1 MGQPDDRRSGD
12 DSSIPGVTRKNFVVD
27 AATNR
32 LTSSDGCAMTYDTAG
47 NQTYD
52 CVGTHSYDVENR
64 MTKAVQGSSNNYYF
78 YDGSGKRVRRILN
91 GSQTWGGQ
99 ETWFVYGF
107 DGELAAE
114 YAYNQVTAPLAT
126 APQKEYGYRGGKLLI
141 VWDGTQAGDDQLKW
155 LVTDH
160 LGSTR
165 MEANKSGSLA
175 GIRRHDYLPFGEEL
189 VASTGAQ
196 RGGIGYEPPPTNV
209 RQRFT
214 GHERDDETGLD
225 FAQARYYA
233 NVQGRFTSPDNPLAD
248 QDPNDPQSWIL
259 YAYVRNRPL
268 AHVDRNGRACSML
281 LGNTGNGYCKRAEE
295 YGYYDAN
302 PEVNKRTRFF
312 AAAAAASQA
321 LASGDTVQGF
331 ERAFLSTTTRAFLS
345 AVGEELLK
353 VNMGVI
359 RTIQDGGLLTF
370 QGQDLTRP
378 DLDAKLVRLEQST
391 VQNMLNNL
399 KAKDPDRYN
408 KVIQDNNA
416 LLNPSGRLMKMATSA
431 FPTDAAFGKI
441 LDAVRKDLGRNID
454 FAKQSDREAIGLKLV
469 EHIRKTGGCDGG
481 GDKVS
486 GCK

>member
-1 MGQPDDRRSGD
+1 MADLRLSAGGYVMPQIDDYQYDPLNRIQQVSESQQSSAGQVSSLFTQKYAYDRWGNRTIDVPGTTP
-12 DSSIPGVTRKNFVVD
+12 SIPGVTRKNFVVD

-126 APQKEYGYRGGKLLI
+126 APQKEYGYRGGNLLI
-141 VWDGTQAGDDQLKW
+141 VWDGTQAGDEQLKW
-155 LVTDH
+155 MVTDH

-225 FAQARYYA
+225 FAQARYFSS
-233 NVQGRFTSPDNPLAD
+233 VQGRFTSADLPFAD
-248 QDPNDPQSWIL
+248 QYEEDPQSWNL
-259 YAYVRNRPL
+259 YAYVRNNP
-268 AHVDRNGRACSML
+268 CS
-281 LGNTGNGYCKRAEE
+281 
-295 YGYYDAN
+295 
-302 PEVNKRTRFF
+302 
-312 AAAAAASQA
+312 
-321 LASGDTVQGF
+321 
-331 ERAFLSTTTRAFLS
+331 
-345 AVGEELLK
+345 
-353 VNMGVI
+353 
-359 RTIQDGGLLTF
+359 
-370 QGQDLTRP
+370 
-378 DLDAKLVRLEQST
+378 
-391 VQNMLNNL
+391 NN
-399 KAKDPDRYN
+399 DP
-408 KVIQDNNA
+408 
-416 LLNPSGRLMKMATSA
+416 T
-431 FPTDAAFGKI
+431 
-441 LDAVRKDLGRNID
+441 GRNTCYFRLD
-454 FAKQSDREAIGLKLV
+454 GSKIGC
-469 EHIRKTGGCDGG
+469 E
-481 GDKVS
+481 GDARIKIS
-486 GCK
+486 TAEGQGTISRTDKEGKRRRLTL